1 MYPGRLVRF
10 GESDAAVVAALQAA
24 LNEALVLHDAAA
36 LAVDPAKLVMNRAMV
51 AAVKLFQARNVDAMG
66 MPLKVDGK
74 VYPNVGIHLKGA
86 AGSYRGVEPSV
97 FEARLPPNNPCA
109 HNEQP
114 REHEGKRDKA
124 QHHRPKHRA
133 LYGR

>member
-74 VYPNVGIHLKGA
+74 VGPRLGLHVRILRLLLHA
-86 AGSYRGVEPSV
+86 ASLHQLLCS
-97 FEARLPPNNPCA
+97 FSCSQTLIS
-109 HNEQP
+109 
-114 REHEGKRDKA
+114 DW
-124 QHHRPKHRA
+124 
-133 LYGR
+133 